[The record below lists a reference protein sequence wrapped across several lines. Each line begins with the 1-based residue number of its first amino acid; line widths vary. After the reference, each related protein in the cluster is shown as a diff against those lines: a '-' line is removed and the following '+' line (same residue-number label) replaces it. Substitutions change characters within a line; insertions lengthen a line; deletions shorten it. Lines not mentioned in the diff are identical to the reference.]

1 VNASHVRESAYHNI
15 NFGTPLNY
23 IAVSEI
29 PLPIFDD
36 SNDQNAVLHLNQSDV
51 YFNIKAV
58 PKSLQ
63 LAIAIIQTIK
73 GFVGK
78 SWIFATAGDFRD
90 YDDFKTA
97 FIRQFWNENSQ
108 SRARC

>member
-1 VNASHVRESAYHNI
+1 VNASHVRESAYPNI

-23 IAVSEI
+23 IAAPEI

-36 SNDQNAVLHLNQSDV
+36 SNDQNAVLHLSQLDDS
-51 YFNIKAV
+51 FNIRAI

-63 LAIAIIQTIK
+63 LGVAIRTIK

-78 SWIFATAGDFRD
+78 T
-90 YDDFKTA
+90 
-97 FIRQFWNENSQ
+97 
-108 SRARC
+108 